1 MGRQVECHTAGRCPL
16 RDDVE
21 LVETQKENSL
31 GCPSQLILW
40 LLEKGCGHGCDLY
53 MHLSMPC
60 TLRSEG
66 TEVRGQT
73 YNPPHLIS

>member
-1 MGRQVECHTAGRCPL
+1 MIWG
-16 RDDVE
+16 
-21 LVETQKENSL
+21 LVKTQKENSL

-40 LLEKGCGHGCDLY
+40 LLEKGCEHGCDLY

-66 TEVRGQT
+66 KPTTHPTRSARMLALVLCFLQRR
-73 YNPPHLIS
+73 